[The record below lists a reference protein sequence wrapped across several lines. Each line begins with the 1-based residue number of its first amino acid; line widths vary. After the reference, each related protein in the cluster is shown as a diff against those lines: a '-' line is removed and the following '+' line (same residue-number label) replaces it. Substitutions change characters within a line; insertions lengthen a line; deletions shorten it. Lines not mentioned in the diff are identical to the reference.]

1 MHSVRIF
8 GKVVTAVTIFV
19 TGLPGWRQGM
29 KKDRGLPCLVIVLRR
44 ACVPQVQLFYLFGFL
59 LL

>member
-8 GKVVTAVTIFV
+8 KKVVTAVTIFV
-19 TGLPGWRQGM
+19 TGMQTQ

-44 ACVPQVQLFYLFGFL
+44 ACMPQVRLFCLFGFL